1 MKFEGSAGG
10 GMVTIIMTGEHE
22 VLSVKIDP
30 SIVSSQN
37 TGMLEDLIRSAIS
50 DAFRKAQKE
59 TEQLFSG
66 MMGGMGGFGY
76 ITLLVVLVDLVLLGI
91 WLWKQ
96 IQK

>member
-37 TGMLEDLIRSAIS
+37 TGVLEDLIRSAIS

-66 MMGGMGGFGY
+66 MMGGMGGLGKLGGLFG
-76 ITLLVVLVDLVLLGI
+76 
-91 WLWKQ
+91 
-96 IQK
+96 